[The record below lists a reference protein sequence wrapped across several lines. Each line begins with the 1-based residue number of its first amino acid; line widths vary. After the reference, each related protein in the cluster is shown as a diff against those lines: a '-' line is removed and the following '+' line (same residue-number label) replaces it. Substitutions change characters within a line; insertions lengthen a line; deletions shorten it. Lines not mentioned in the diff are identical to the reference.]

1 MNATDFEYAIK
12 KDVRNNPI
20 VRELDEER
28 QRQLW
33 RSTVVGGMLVLVLL
47 FSAWQQFELVRHGYR
62 MEELQKARAAQE
74 EINRRL
80 RLEIDLG
87 DADAELGLDRPQRL
101 VGAHQAP
108 PRERLAHV
116 REIHD
121 VILLAGG
128 DMQEI
133 ELRLGGE
140 RDPQRVD
147 EGLGAGVG
155 EVGRMEDGAD
165 LHADEMPGIASGSL
179 A

>member
-1 MNATDFEYAIK
+1 MTSTSDAAQGGTTTEQPTTGGALTAD
-12 KDVRNNPI
+12 
-20 VRELDEER
+20 ELKADLTVE
-28 QRQLW
+28 QLKQLVGLVDYDA
-33 RSTVVGGMLVLVLL
+33 SSDPFPVTAMDAVGFVVGKEAAHA
-47 FSAWQQFELVRHGYR
+47 FS
-62 MEELQKARAAQE
+62 
-74 EINRRL
+74 RRL